1 MNSRLE
7 IRARAE
13 AKGPI
18 SSLNEAWLH
27 TLDRHVVNFLLSEV
41 ILPLMRNCFVAAKP
55 FNSRRRA
62 HRRTI
67 SASATPESIW
77 RYCWNPIGNG
87 PHRVERQTG
96 NVLTPRWAWRNS
108 HEEAG

>member
-18 SSLNEAWLH
+18 SSLNEAWFH
-27 TLDRHVVNFLLSEV
+27 ILDTCVVNFPLSEV
-41 ILPLMRNCFVAAKP
+41 ILPLMRKCFVAAEP

-67 SASATPESIW
+67 SASAMPESIW

-96 NVLTPRWAWRNS
+96 NVL
-108 HEEAG
+108 

>member
-13 AKGPI
+13 DKGPI

-27 TLDRHVVNFLLSEV
+27 TLDRHVVNFLSEV
-41 ILPLMRNCFVAAKP
+41 ILPLMRNCFVAAEP

-62 HRRTI
+62 HCRTI
-67 SASATPESIW
+67 SASAMPESIW
-77 RYCWNPIGNG
+77 RYCWNPIWKWPSPSRASNG
-87 PHRVERQTG
+87 KRPDTKLG
-96 NVLTPRWAWRNS
+96 L
-108 HEEAG
+108 EELS